1 MSIMTVDIAP
11 RQLGDPVYVSQGD
24 IGRIINVHMYDGD
37 DPYIPPAGVTPYI
50 QGTKPSGLGF
60 NVQGTI
66 TDNICTFSTTDEMTD
81 EVGDMVAE
89 VRLIKTGMDIGTAN
103 FRYSVEERP
112 RPDGTTDGTIEVIT
126 DVIADALNDALDA
139 IETARA
145 AAVAQLATAGGV
157 IARTASQMTEPDQV
171 YIYVGSES
179 GYSTGYW
186 YYNNGTNWVPGGQ
199 YGGAV
204 TSTTF
209 NQHGV
214 PADDFAV
221 GEALAEK
228 ADADDVGNLS
238 QLTTTA
244 KEDLVSAINE
254 TNEAIT
260 ETNGRL
266 DRQQE
271 FMHSSADEIASVT
284 DKKIVIADGKI
295 TFVENPNNYWK
306 TIVVP
311 VKCVYI
317 EGTATLKSGGLSGS
331 QQAGVPAMV
340 FVDDDYNVVGTPV
353 YTAIAAP
360 RTFSEADVPA
370 GATYLVGCYSQ
381 HFVFTFKSVDSQV
394 KENESK
400 INGIN
405 NTLFVAGEAK
415 VETAFVD
422 TTGFYNRTGGFETY
436 SGIKTST
443 ITVDPGEV
451 FSLTSKN
458 YYSMARA
465 VFFDANS
472 TFVSA
477 VYSASNTSLVEN
489 TKVVVP
495 QNAATMLIQA
505 YDTSAVR
512 LYKVDLSEK
521 LTVISNEVE
530 AVTDAAT
537 IRSGTPVTLTY
548 EDATGYY
555 NKNKGFATYNGVTVA
570 KVTVTEG
577 QKYLLTTRNYYDTAI
592 ALFLDSNES
601 IVRTFWVAN
610 NTSEV
615 QNYEILIPGGV
626 STLMIQRLYKY
637 KPTTL
642 TLVTGVSSKP
652 VKSILEGKRI
662 TLIGDSITESNSTAL
677 INWAYWIKDWANPTI
692 QNLGASGTGF
702 IAGTNNPYHNRISR
716 IDNPD
721 IIGVALS
728 FNDMSQTIEDL
739 TTAAESF
746 FDSVIEAYP
755 ATPIICYVQSP
766 WSAYHPG
773 VEKSDQWVAA
783 MRNICAVRGIPFYDD
798 MYYGSALRPWLAAN
812 RAVYYMHD
820 GEGSDGAEDWVH
832 PNSEGHKIIAR
843 HLYPHFADNVVATG
857 LDYLI

>member
-1 MSIMTVDIAP
+1 
-11 RQLGDPVYVSQGD
+11 
-24 IGRIINVHMYDGD
+24 MYDG
-37 DPYIPPAGVTPYI
+37 V
-50 QGTKPSGLGF
+50 
-60 NVQGTI
+60 
-66 TDNICTFSTTDEMTD
+66 
-81 EVGDMVAE
+81 
-89 VRLIKTGMDIGTAN
+89 
-103 FRYSVEERP
+103 
-112 RPDGTTDGTIEVIT
+112 
-126 DVIADALNDALDA
+126 
-139 IETARA
+139 
-145 AAVAQLATAGGV
+145 
-157 IARTASQMTEPDQV
+157 
-171 YIYVGSES
+171 
-179 GYSTGYW
+179 
-186 YYNNGTNWVPGGQ
+186 
-199 YGGAV
+199 
-204 TSTTF
+204 
-209 NQHGV
+209 
-214 PADDFAV
+214 
-221 GEALAEK
+221 
-228 ADADDVGNLS
+228 
-238 QLTTTA
+238 
-244 KEDLVSAINE
+244 
-254 TNEAIT
+254 
-260 ETNGRL
+260 
-266 DRQQE
+266 
-271 FMHSSADEIASVT
+271 
-284 DKKIVIADGKI
+284 
-295 TFVENPNNYWK
+295 
-306 TIVVP
+306 
-311 VKCVYI
+311 
-317 EGTATLKSGGLSGS
+317 ATLKSGGLSGGES
-331 QQAGVPAMV
+331 IGVPAMA

-381 HFVFTFKSVDSQV
+381 HVVFAFKSVDSQV

-400 INGIN
+400 IDGIN

-521 LTVISNEVE
+521 LTVLSNEVK

-537 IRSGTPVTLTY
+537 IQSGTPVTLTY

-555 NKNKGFATYNGVTVA
+555 NKNKGFATYSDVTVV

-577 QKYLLTTRNYYDTAI
+577 QKYLLTTRNYYDAAI

-601 IVRTFWVAN
+601 IVRTFWVAS
-610 NTSEV
+610 NTNEV
-615 QNYEILIPGGV
+615 QNYEIIIPGGV
-626 STLMIQRLYKY
+626 ATLLIQRFYKY

-652 VKSILEGKRI
+652 IKSILEGKRI

-677 INWAYWIKDWANPTI
+677 TNWAYWIKDWANPTI

-702 IAGTNNPYHNRISR
+702 IAGGSNPYSNRVPRIS
-716 IDNPD
+716 NPD

-739 TTAAESF
+739 TTAAETF
-746 FDSVIEAYP
+746 FDDLITAYP
-755 ATPIICYVQSP
+755 TIPVICYVQSP

-783 MRNICAVRGIPFYDD
+783 MRNICAVRGIPFYDG

-843 HLYPHFADNVVATG
+843 RLYPHFADNVVATG